1 MIQAVRNA
9 FALPD
14 LRKKI
19 LYTFLILGIYRLA
32 CHVPV
37 PGVNPEG
44 LRQVFESNQLLG
56 LLDLLSGG
64 AMASFSVMAMGVYPY
79 ITASIILQLLQPIIP
94 ALDRLAK
101 EEGQEGRNKLNQ
113 LTWYLTV
120 PLAALQ
126 AYSSAIAVTRMSG
139 NVPILASFGFREA
152 PLATAAILISMTAG
166 TLFAVWLGELISE
179 QGIGNGTSIIIL
191 GGIVARLPQRLLNL
205 IVGQLWVALAIFIV
219 VTAITVLGIVYIQEG
234 KLQIWVQYSSRT
246 LGQHGGRLRQ
256 TRAVRTH
263 IPLRVN
269 MAGMIPL
276 IFAQSLLVFPST
288 IASYFLPATGQTPAN
303 IGQWIAYWVDQVFN
317 PSYMIYWPLYFLLV
331 VGFTYF
337 YTDVIFQQQ
346 NLAENLRKQG
356 ASIPGI
362 RPGKRTEE
370 YLQQKARRITL
381 VGALF
386 LGMVAILPWLVDLF
400 AKLLPG
406 GGAGTSG
413 SNIML
418 ITSTGLLIV
427 VGVVLDTMRQLEAQL
442 QMRHYDKF
450 LRRGILG

>member
-9 FALPD
+9 FVLPD

-19 LYTFLILGIYRLA
+19 LFTFLILAIYRLA

-37 PGVNPEG
+37 PGVNASA
-44 LRQVFESNQLLG
+44 LNQVFASNQLLG

-64 AMASFSVMAMGVYPY
+64 AMSEFSVMAMGVYPY
-79 ITASIILQLLQPIIP
+79 ITASIILQLLTPIIP
-94 ALDRLAK
+94 ALERLQK
-101 EEGQEGRNKLNQ
+101 EGEQGRNKLNQ
-113 LTWYLTV
+113 WTWYLTV
-120 PLAALQ
+120 PLALLQ
-126 AYSSAIAVTRMSG
+126 AYTQAVLINRSSGST
-139 NVPILASFGFREA
+139 PILSSFGFGSA
-152 PLATAAILISMTAG
+152 PLTTAAILISMTAG

-191 GGIVARLPQRLLNL
+191 GGIVARLPEQLLGL
-205 IVGQLWVALAIFIV
+205 IASQLWIDILIFVV
-219 VTAITVLGIVYIQEG
+219 VTAITVFGIVVIQEG
-234 KLQIWVQYSSRT
+234 KLQIWVQYASRT
-246 LGQHGGRLRQ
+246 LGQRGGRLRQ
-256 TRAVRTH
+256 TRSVRTH

-276 IFAQSLLVFPST
+276 IFAQSLLTFPST
-288 IASYFLPATGQTPAN
+288 IASYFLPAAGQAPVG
-303 IGQWIAYWVDQVFN
+303 IGQNLAWWVDRVFN
-317 PSYMIYWPLYFLLV
+317 PNYTMYYPLYFLLV
-331 VGFTYF
+331 VGFTFF
-337 YTDVIFQQQ
+337 YTNVIFQQQ

-362 RPGKRTEE
+362 RPGKRTED
-370 YLQQKARRITL
+370 YLMQKVRRITL
-381 VGALF
+381 VGAIF
-386 LGMVAILPWLVDLF
+386 LGLVAILPWLVGLL
-400 AKLLPG
+400 AELLPG
-406 GGAGTSG
+406 QTGTVSG
-413 SNIML
+413 RQIML

>member
-9 FALPD
+9 FVLPD

-32 CHVPV
+32 AHVPV
-37 PGVNPEG
+37 PGVNTEG
-44 LRQVFESNQLLG
+44 LKQLFESNQLLG

-64 AMASFSVMAMGVYPY
+64 AMATFSVMAMGVYPY
-79 ITASIILQLLQPIIP
+79 ITASIILQLLTPIIP
-94 ALDRLAK
+94 ALESLQQ
-101 EEGQEGRNKLNQ
+101 EGEQGRNKLNQ
-113 LTWYLTV
+113 YTWYLTV

-126 AYSSAIAVTRMSG
+126 AYGQAVIMTQMSG
-139 NVPILASFGFREA
+139 GVPILETFGFRQDA
-152 PLATAAILISMTAG
+152 LATIAILTTMTAG

-191 GGIVARLPQRLLNL
+191 GGIVTRLPQRLLGL
-205 IVGQLWVALAIFIV
+205 IVAQQWVALALFIIITT
-219 VTAITVLGIVYIQEG
+219 VTVFGIVIIQEG
-234 KLQIWVQYSSRT
+234 KLMIWVQYSSRT
-246 LGQHGGRLRQ
+246 LGQRGGRLRQ
-256 TRAVRTH
+256 TRSVRTH

-276 IFAQSLLVFPST
+276 IFAQSIMVFPST
-288 IASYFLPATGQTPAN
+288 IASYFIPPAGQDPQGFVQMA
-303 IGQWIAYWVDQVFN
+303 AYWVDQVFN
-317 PSYMIYWPLYFLLV
+317 PQYTIYWPLYFLMV

-346 NLAENLRKQG
+346 NMAENLRKQG

-362 RPGKRTEE
+362 RPGKRTAE
-370 YLQQKARRITL
+370 YLTQKTRRITL

-386 LGMVAILPWLVDLF
+386 LGLVAILPWIVDLIYGLF
-400 AKLLPG
+400 S
-406 GGAGTSG
+406 GGASGVTGTS
-413 SNIML
+413 IML
-418 ITSTGLLIV
+418 ISSTGLLIT
-427 VGVVLDTMRQLEAQL
+427 VGVILDTMRQLEAQL

>member
-9 FALPD
+9 FVLPD

-19 LYTFLILGIYRLA
+19 LFTFLILGIYRLA

-37 PGVNPEG
+37 PGVNG
-44 LRQVFESNQLLG
+44 VVLKGVFESNQLLG

-64 AMASFSVMAMGVYPY
+64 AMSEFSVMAMGVYPY
-79 ITASIILQLLQPIIP
+79 ITASIILQLLTPIIP
-94 ALDRLAK
+94 ALERLQK
-101 EEGQEGRNKLNQ
+101 EGEQGRNKLNQ
-113 LTWYLTV
+113 WTWYLTV
-120 PLAALQ
+120 PLALLQ
-126 AYSSAIAVTRMSG
+126 AYTQAQLINRASGSS
-139 NVPILASFGFREA
+139 PILSAFGFGSA
-152 PLATAAILISMTAG
+152 PLTTTAILISMTAG

-191 GGIVARLPQRLLNL
+191 GGIVARLPERLLNL
-205 IVGQLWVALAIFIV
+205 IASQLWLDIIIFVV
-219 VTAITVLGIVYIQEG
+219 VTVITVLGIVIIQEG
-234 KLQIWVQYSSRT
+234 KLQIWVQYASRT
-246 LGQHGGRLRQ
+246 LGQRGGRLRQ
-256 TRAVRTH
+256 TRSVRTH

-288 IASYFLPATGQTPAN
+288 IASYFLPAQGQSPVGIVQNVA
-303 IGQWIAYWVDQVFN
+303 WWVDRLFN
-317 PSYMIYWPLYFLLV
+317 PQYTIYWPLYFLLV
-331 VGFTYF
+331 VGFTFF
-337 YTDVIFQQQ
+337 YTNVIFQQQ

-370 YLQQKARRITL
+370 YLMQKVRRITL
-381 VGALF
+381 VGAIF
-386 LGMVAILPWLVDLF
+386 LGLVAILPWLVGLF
-400 AKLLPG
+400 AQLLPG
-406 GGAGTSG
+406 STAGVGGQ
-413 SNIML
+413 NIML

>member
-9 FALPD
+9 FVLPD

-19 LYTFLILGIYRLA
+19 LITFLILAIYRLA
-32 CHVPV
+32 AHVPV
-37 PGVNPEG
+37 PGVNTEG
-44 LRQVFESNQLLG
+44 LKQLFESNQLLG

-64 AMASFSVMAMGVYPY
+64 AMATFSVMAMGVYPY
-79 ITASIILQLLQPIIP
+79 ITASIILQLLTPIIP
-94 ALDRLAK
+94 ALESLQQ
-101 EEGQEGRNKLNQ
+101 EGEQGRNKLNQ
-113 LTWYLTV
+113 YTWYLTV

-126 AYSSAIAVTRMSG
+126 AYGQAVIMTQMSG
-139 NVPILASFGFREA
+139 GVPILDTFGFRQDA
-152 PLATAAILISMTAG
+152 LATVAILTTMTAG

-191 GGIVARLPQRLLNL
+191 GGIVTRLPQRLLGL
-205 IVGQLWVALAIFIV
+205 IVSQQWMALALFIV
-219 VTAITVLGIVYIQEG
+219 ITTVTVLGIVIIQEG
-234 KLQIWVQYSSRT
+234 KLMIWVQYSSRT
-246 LGQHGGRLRQ
+246 LGQRGGRLRQ
-256 TRAVRTH
+256 TRSVRTH

-276 IFAQSLLVFPST
+276 IFAQSIMVFPST
-288 IASYFLPATGQTPAN
+288 IASYFMPPAGQSPE
-303 IGQWIAYWVDQVFN
+303 GFVQMGAYWVDQIFN
-317 PSYMIYWPLYFLLV
+317 PQYTIYWPLYFLMV

-346 NLAENLRKQG
+346 NMAENLRKQG

-362 RPGKRTEE
+362 RPGKRTAE
-370 YLQQKARRITL
+370 YLTQKTRRITL

-386 LGMVAILPWLVDLF
+386 LGLVAVLPWLVDLLYG
-400 AKLLPG
+400 LLTG
-406 GGAGTSG
+406 GGQTGVSGTS
-413 SNIML
+413 IML
-418 ITSTGLLIV
+418 ISSTGLLIT
-427 VGVVLDTMRQLEAQL
+427 VGVILDTMRQLEAQL